1 MHKLDLVEFLK
12 RYRNYCDPKR
22 TELLKIFRQ
31 AQPTAH
37 LDESQLKIFFDIM
50 SSQLET
56 QILGMYDTS
65 EQYPLKKMKTD
76 IKKQLDNNR

>member
-1 MHKLDLVEFLK
+1 
-12 RYRNYCDPKR
+12 
-22 TELLKIFRQ
+22 
-31 AQPTAH
+31 
-37 LDESQLKIFFDIM
+37 M